1 VEFNTLTMDEE
12 IKTQESTST
21 VEKEPTEAQK
31 RTARKQYQE
40 FLKEEIKQLDY
51 EVKFLEL
58 RKAKIELNDWHR
70 ANMPKETTDVNKE

>member
-1 VEFNTLTMDEE
+1 VEFNTLTMDEV
-12 IKTQESTST
+12 KNESAPIA
-21 VEKEPTEAQK
+21 EKEPTDAQK
-31 RTARKQYQE
+31 RATRKQYQE
-40 FLKEEIKQLDY
+40 FLKEEVKQLDI